1 VSDSGGTF
9 IAFTLF
15 NHATFVF
22 IPGVSMKRILLA
34 DDEESLLLAYQKLLH
49 APGVTIDSI
58 QSVADAQKMLE
69 ENFYDAVIVDL
80 RLTGTMEMD
89 GIQIIS
95 GTKKRYPQS
104 KIIALSAYCDNQIK
118 QKVIKAGASYLFEKP
133 VSVLLI
139 KELLEKLGIYSEIPQ
154 LSTDN

>member
-1 VSDSGGTF
+1 
-9 IAFTLF
+9 
-15 NHATFVF
+15 
-22 IPGVSMKRILLA
+22 MKRILLA

-154 LSTDN
+154 LSTGN

>member
-1 VSDSGGTF
+1 
-9 IAFTLF
+9 
-15 NHATFVF
+15 
-22 IPGVSMKRILLA
+22 MKRILLA

>member
-1 VSDSGGTF
+1 
-9 IAFTLF
+9 
-15 NHATFVF
+15 
-22 IPGVSMKRILLA
+22 MKRILLA

-58 QSVADAQKMLE
+58 QSMADAQKMLE

-154 LSTDN
+154 LSTGN